1 MKIQELMEAVGGD
14 VLYHSVGRGKV
25 AQQILKSGV
34 IKPFA
39 GDADSDFGQEHEVIS
54 TSRDQFLRFPY
65 GNGIVQFVLDKNALK
80 QAGYKIEPWSMAQQ
94 IGGEFY
100 KTEKEERVW
109 HPKGIGIP
117 VKAPFV
123 KEIQVDPEV
132 EAAKPFIKA
141 AKKLGIPVTAMKG
154 YKKSSN
160 VDHKNHLDPN
170 ESDPKRYELY
180 KQTMFGDPEYTIVY
194 NREGGGSTIIQP
206 FYQMKDEQVA
216 KKIFKQVI
224 DRVSQGKGYEDIK
237 QANIKYAK
245 SWEKGRYELPVGSH

>member
-1 MKIQELMEAVGGD
+1 MKIQELIEAVGD
-14 VLYHSVGRGKV
+14 NLLYHSVREGRV

-34 IKPFA
+34 IKPFV
-39 GDADSDFGQEHEVIS
+39 GDVDSEYGQEQEVIS
-54 TSRDQFLRFPY
+54 TSRDQYHRFPY
-65 GNGIVQFVLDKNALK
+65 GDGIVQFVLDKNALK
-80 QAGYKIEPWSMAQQ
+80 QAGYKVEPWSMAQQ
-94 IGGEFY
+94 IGGAFY
-100 KTEKEERVW
+100 KSEKEERVW

-170 ESDPKRYELY
+170 MADPSKYSLE
-180 KQTMFGDPEYTIVY
+180 KQMWFGEPAYTITY
-194 NREGGGSTIIQP
+194 DKKDIIQP
-206 FYQMKDEQVA
+206 FYLVKDEPYI
-216 KKIFKQVI
+216 KKAFKQIV
-224 DRVSQGKGYEDIK
+224 DRVKQGKGYEDIK
-237 QANIKYAK
+237 KANIKYAK